1 MLSRDFI
8 LAGNATFTVSSLALE
23 GGHRTYRVCKVEF
36 KDKPTGNERLNQ
48 AMRERPRVFYFA
60 KLLRGPDN
68 TRDYTYMGRVQPE
81 TGKLTATN
89 KSPDGVEK
97 WPAWQYLAGV
107 LMAIWTGE
115 DLEGIDV
122 AHAGKCGRCGRLL
135 TDPVSVEL
143 GIGPVC
149 RERLS

>member
-1 MLSRDFI
+1 MLSKDFI
-8 LAGNATFTVSSLALE
+8 LAGNAIFTISSLALE
-23 GGHRTYRVCKVEF
+23 GGHRTYKVCKVEF
-36 KDKPTGNERLNQ
+36 EGGHEP
-48 AMRERPRVFYFA
+48 FYFA

-68 TRDYTYMGRVQPE
+68 TSDYAYMGRVRPE

-89 KSPDGVEK
+89 KSPSGVEK

-107 LMAIWTGE
+107 LMAIWIGE

-122 AHAGKCGRCGRLL
+122 QHAGRCGRCGRLL
-135 TDPVSVEL
+135 TDPRSIEL

-149 RERLS
+149 REALS